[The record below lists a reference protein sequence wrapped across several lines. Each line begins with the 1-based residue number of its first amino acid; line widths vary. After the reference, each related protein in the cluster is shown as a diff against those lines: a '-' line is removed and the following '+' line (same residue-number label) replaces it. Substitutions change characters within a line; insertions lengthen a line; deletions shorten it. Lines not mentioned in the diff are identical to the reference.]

1 MLEYRGPLV
10 QCDWCPYE
18 KRRRRGGRHTATQRG
33 RESCVSTS
41 EGRPE
46 TAAALEARRRQRR
59 VLPGAFREGTAR
71 LTPRL
76 QTASPE
82 NWERMDFCCVKPASL
97 RYSVTAALENHSRP
111 WLLQTAWNEKLPD
124 RQQMSLDIQ
133 ERSKVK
139 LGRVVVELQEN
150 VITACCCWDG
160 HFRLLP
166 PRLESSKSVFPP
178 ILQCVGC
185 GRWTPEGWLGLPK
198 CGRLYPAVG
207 LCGLG
212 DSAQETVKAEQ
223 F

>member
-1 MLEYRGPLV
+1 MLEYGGPLA
-10 QCDWCPYE
+10 QCDWSPSE
-18 KRRRRGGRHTATQRG
+18 KRRRGGRHTATRAG

-71 LTPRL
+71 LAPRL

-111 WLLQTAWNEKLPD
+111 WLLQAAWNKKLPD
-124 RQQMSLDIQ
+124 PRQMSLDIQ

-150 VITACCCWDG
+150 VTTARSCWDG
-160 HFRLLP
+160 HFRWLP
-166 PRLESSKSVFPP
+166 PRLESSNPCSHPFFSV
-178 ILQCVGC
+178 L
-185 GRWTPEGWLGLPK
+185 
-198 CGRLYPAVG
+198 AVG
-207 LCGLG
+207 GGLQRV
-212 DSAQETVKAEQ
+212 DWVCRNVAVCILP
-223 F
+223 

>member
-1 MLEYRGPLV
+1 M
-10 QCDWCPYE
+10 
-18 KRRRRGGRHTATQRG
+18 RRGGDVEGDIQRHREAERAVCLQAREGQR
-33 RESCVSTS
+33 
-41 EGRPE
+41 
-46 TAAALEARRRQRR
+46 LRQRWKQGGGR
-59 VLPGAFREGTAR
+59 DGFSPGPSERAQPDWPLDF
-71 LTPRL
+71 
-76 QTASPE
+76 TASPE

-97 RYSVTAALENHSRP
+97 RYSVTVALENHSRP

-124 RQQMSLDIQ
+124 PRQMSLDIQ